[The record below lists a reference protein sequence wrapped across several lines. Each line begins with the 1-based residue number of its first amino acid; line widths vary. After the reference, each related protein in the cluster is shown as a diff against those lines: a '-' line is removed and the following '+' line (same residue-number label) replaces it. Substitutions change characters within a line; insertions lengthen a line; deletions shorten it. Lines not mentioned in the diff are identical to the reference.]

1 MYKESECPLSP
12 QFIQYKYHTLSTQNV
27 KAGTAIAQNNEVWA
41 ENIFLCWI
49 PSMEFCF
56 KWP

>member
-27 KAGTAIAQNNEVWA
+27 KAETAIAQNNEVGSHLWK
-41 ENIFLCWI
+41 
-49 PSMEFCF
+49 S
-56 KWP
+56 